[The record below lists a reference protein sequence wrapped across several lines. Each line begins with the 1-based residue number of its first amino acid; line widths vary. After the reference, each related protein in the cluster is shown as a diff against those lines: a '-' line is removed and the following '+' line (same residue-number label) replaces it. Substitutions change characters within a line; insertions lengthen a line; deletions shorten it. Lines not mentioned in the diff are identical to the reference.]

1 MRRGYGMARLISCP
15 KCGKIHK
22 EGECT
27 KKAEVYG
34 RKNQTRKY
42 RTDRRW
48 HYARKQAL
56 ERDLYCCRMC
66 LADGRIE
73 RERLEVH
80 HIIPL
85 YKDASMAY
93 DIDNLITLC
102 NYHHRMVEDNEH
114 YTKQLREY
122 ISSDVLFKL

>member
-1 MRRGYGMARLISCP
+1 MSRLVSCTR
-15 KCGKIHK
+15 CGRIH
-22 EGECT
+22 EENRCT
-27 KKAEVYG
+27 MPNMVYG

-42 RTDRRW
+42 RADRRW

-66 LADGRIE
+66 LADGIIE

-85 YKDASMAY
+85 YKNPTRAY

-122 ISSDVLFKL
+122 ISSDVQFKL

>member
-1 MRRGYGMARLISCP
+1 MSRLVSCTR
-15 KCGKIHK
+15 CGRIH
-22 EGECT
+22 EENRCT
-27 KKAEVYG
+27 MPNMVYG
-34 RKNQTRKY
+34 RKKQTKTY
-42 RTDRRW
+42 RADRRW

-102 NYHHRMVEDNEH
+102 NYHHRMVEDNER

-122 ISSDVLFKL
+122 ISSDVRFKL

>member
-1 MRRGYGMARLISCP
+1 MARLISCP

-48 HYARKQAL
+48 YYARKQAL

-66 LADGRIE
+66 LADGIIE

-85 YKDASMAY
+85 YKNPTMAY
-93 DIDNLITLC
+93 VIDNLITLC
-102 NYHHRMVEDNEH
+102 NYHHRMVEDNGR
-114 YTKQLREY
+114 YTKYLQALTEE
-122 ISSDVLFKL
+122 DVQFNL

>member
-1 MRRGYGMARLISCP
+1 MARLISCP

-42 RTDRRW
+42 RADRRW

-66 LADGRIE
+66 LADGIIE

-85 YKDASMAY
+85 YKNPTRAY

-114 YTKQLREY
+114 YTKQLLEY
-122 ISSDVLFKL
+122 ISSDVQFKL

>member
-1 MRRGYGMARLISCP
+1 MSRLISCH
-15 KCGKIHK
+15 KCGRIHEENK
-22 EGECT
+22 CT
-27 KKAEVYG
+27 ISTSIYG

-42 RTDRRW
+42 RNTVRW
-48 HYARKQAL
+48 NYARKQAL

-66 LADGRIE
+66 LDKDNYIE

-85 YKDASMAY
+85 YKNHTMAY

-102 NYHHRMVEDNEH
+102 NRHHRLVEDDKR
-114 YTKQLREY
+114 YTKYLQSLVNKPMNF
-122 ISSDVLFKL
+122 SV